1 MVDCRSLRKD
11 DSGVA
16 LITVVM
22 ALLLI
27 GSFTLL
33 VGQLALSQQQ
43 QSDFQSREDGTIAG
57 AEAMLERY
65 ATKMTLDPLYYL
77 HKVDESERT
86 RSCNTFALVAQPGD
100 AWNDTCLDWD
110 YLDTPDNDGDGEP
123 DWYVHPL
130 METDG
135 DPAQL
140 APRDVATLLTIRK
153 PFPPNGPLTVEVVGR
168 MGDRIN
174 RRSISATIDS
184 NSLSEFVRV
193 TEKNLAYGSN
203 ATLTGKIYSRGTIN
217 FGSNNTIEADV
228 FAEDGILNEPAT
240 IKNGA
245 QRYDGLNPHEHGD
258 IREHFPSPL
267 DFNSFWADLSV
278 LKAAACGGGGICLD
292 DANAKAWMV
301 HPYENAAGNPKIAI
315 WKSTLTSGDSC
326 INSEEYW
333 WLYPQGGSEGKHPFN
348 TIWSFYGE
356 YNYPAN
362 GAMWANQHVVVGNR
376 SYAPAQD
383 VDSPADGFKD
393 VVMKGSLSIYAGEQ
407 SNIKNIILNAD
418 TTIWGY
424 PDTLFTLGLIASD
437 EIIINPK
444 ATGPDKYLRVQVAML
459 GQEERWW
466 VSYSCGTSGSQV
478 TPNGATLDVYGSI
491 ATKETGVI
499 SGAYDYRN
507 YNFDP
512 RLAYVRPPLYP
523 LINADW
529 FYENWTENPLPD
541 WVD

>member
-1 MVDCRSLRKD
+1 MVERMKTLRND
-11 DSGVA
+11 ESGVA

-27 GSFTLL
+27 GAFTVL

-43 QSDFQSREDGTIAG
+43 QSDFQAREDGTIAG

-77 HKVDESERT
+77 HKVDEAERT
-86 RSCNTFALVAQPGD
+86 RSCNSFPLVVDPGGD
-100 AWNDTCLDWD
+100 WDDTCLDWD

-135 DPAQL
+135 DPTVL
-140 APRDVATLLTIRK
+140 GSRDVGTLLEIRK

-168 MGDRIN
+168 MGSRIN

-193 TEKNLAYGSN
+193 TERALGYGSN
-203 ATLTGKIYSRGTIN
+203 AHLTGKVYSLDTIN
-217 FGSNNTIEADV
+217 FGSNNTIEANV
-228 FAEDGILNEPAT
+228 YAENGILNEPAN
-240 IKNGA
+240 ILNDA
-245 QRYDGLNPHEHGD
+245 QRYDGLSPHEHED
-258 IREHFPSPL
+258 IREEFATPL
-267 DFNSFWADLSV
+267 DFNSFWTDLRI

-292 DANAKAWMV
+292 DADATAWML
-301 HPYENAAGNPKIAI
+301 HPYENGAGDPKVAV

-333 WLYPQGGSEGKHPFN
+333 WLYPQGGSEGPHPFN
-348 TIWSFYGE
+348 TIWSFQGE
-356 YNYPAN
+356 FDFPTN
-362 GAMWANQHVVVGNR
+362 GALWANQHVVIGTR
-376 SYAPAQD
+376 SYAPATD
-383 VDSPADGFKD
+383 VDGDGFKD
-393 VVMKGSLSIYAGEQ
+393 VVMKGALTVYAGEE
-407 SNIKNIILNAD
+407 STIKNVILNAD
-418 TTIWGY
+418 TTIWNY
-424 PDTLFTLGLIASD
+424 PDSLFTLGLVASD
-437 EIIINPK
+437 ELIINPR
-444 ATGPDKYLRVQVAML
+444 AVGSSDRYLRVQVAML
-459 GQEERWW
+459 GQEERWR
-466 VSYSCGTSGSQV
+466 VSYSCGTSGSRR
-478 TPNGATLDVYGSI
+478 TPSGSTLDVYGSI

-499 SGAYDYRN
+499 SGSFTYRN

-512 RLAYVRPPLYP
+512 RLAFVRPPLYP